1 MTTPKTPKP
10 QRKISERYDV
20 LYAPIGTRERVKKLC
35 ADLTTKLGVRVD
47 GPDAIA
53 WLLTRWEE
61 RRG

>member
-1 MTTPKTPKP
+1 MTDPKP
-10 QRKISERYDV
+10 RKPKRKISERYDV
-20 LYAPIGTRERVKKLC
+20 LYAPIGTRDRINRLC
-35 ADLTTKLGVRVD
+35 EDLTIKLGVKVE